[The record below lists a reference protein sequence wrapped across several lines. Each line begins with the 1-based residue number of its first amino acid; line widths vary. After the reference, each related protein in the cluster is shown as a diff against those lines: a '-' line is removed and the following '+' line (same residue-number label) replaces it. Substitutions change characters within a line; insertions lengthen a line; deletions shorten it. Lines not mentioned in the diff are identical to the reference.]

1 MVFVSLMTQSLRKPS
16 KGIGAGAAGE
26 GESCPEG

>member
-1 MVFVSLMTQSLRKPS
+1 MVFVSPMTQSLRKPS

-26 GESCPEG
+26 GDSCPAG